1 MFDGWADIP
10 ICGKILL
17 SYSTQLPLR
26 YINII
31 IFTLPSY
38 VLLIIPSISLSLMVT
53 PCYLLM
59 FQIPMLF
66 SSYPK
71 FFLMNSSWKPSTAR
85 ETTSPVAMAMNSLGP
100 EAVIASSRASAA
112 SADCCLWDGCGFI
125 YMCWLVQWI
134 GLRENL
140 QETIDFPIKY
150 GAFL

>member
-71 FFLMNSSWKPSTAR
+71 FFLMNSSWKAQHRTRNDVARGHGHELLGARGRDRVQQSFSRFRRLLPLRWMWLHIHVLVGSMDWFKGKSTGNHR
-85 ETTSPVAMAMNSLGP
+85 FSH
-100 EAVIASSRASAA
+100 
-112 SADCCLWDGCGFI
+112 
-125 YMCWLVQWI
+125 
-134 GLRENL
+134 
-140 QETIDFPIKY
+140 
-150 GAFL
+150 